1 MHTRGWGVPQTF
13 SLVSSLIHSRTF
25 ARSIP
30 NATLAFAFLAVTS
43 SLMCTALERVLPKTA
58 NLSTTVSVCPF
69 TVIVT
74 VGSLYGFPGVGWCTT
89 CLLC

>member
-1 MHTRGWGVPQTF
+1 MPQTF
-13 SLVSSLIHSRTF
+13 SLVSSLIPFHSRTF

-30 NATLAFAFLAVTS
+30 NATLAFAFQAVNS
-43 SLMCTALERVLPKTA
+43 SLMCFALERVLPKTA

-74 VGSLYGFPGVGWCTT
+74 VGSLYGFPGAGWCTT
-89 CLLC
+89 SVFLC